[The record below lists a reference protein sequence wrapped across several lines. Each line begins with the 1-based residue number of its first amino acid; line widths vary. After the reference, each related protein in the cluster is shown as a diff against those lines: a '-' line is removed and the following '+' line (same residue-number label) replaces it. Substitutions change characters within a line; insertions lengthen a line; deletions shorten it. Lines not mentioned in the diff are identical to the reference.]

1 MVKSMNTKVDLSI
14 KATSFFRITSYGD
27 VLIGDKAF
35 EYYNEKN
42 TNDYIQIPWTQI
54 NYIAAS
60 VMFKGKIISRFA
72 IFLKDGHNL
81 SFSTRDNKLV
91 LRTISKYISKDKLV
105 RSYTFFEIITKGIRS
120 LLKKSWY

>member
-1 MVKSMNTKVDLSI
+1 MNTKVDLSI

-54 NYIAAS
+54 I
-60 VMFKGKIISRFA
+60 
-72 IFLKDGHNL
+72 
-81 SFSTRDNKLV
+81 
-91 LRTISKYISKDKLV
+91 
-105 RSYTFFEIITKGIRS
+105 
-120 LLKKSWY
+120 